1 MYRLL
6 HIITDTN
13 IGGAGVLLL
22 CQLKYFDRTKF
33 DIGVVLPRESELIPR
48 VKALGYEVIE
58 SRRGADSSFEMT
70 AIGEYVRIIKKY
82 RSDIVHCHGALSAR
96 IAALICGVPVRIHTR
111 HCAYPPRAAMRRPPV
126 SWITGWLNNT
136 LSSGIVAVAEAA
148 VEDLTALGT
157 HFDKIRVIING
168 AEPLKKLSDDE
179 RRAARMALGFSDNDF
194 VVGIFAR
201 LEQCKG
207 HKYLFEAVA
216 KMGKE
221 SRIKILLC
229 GRGSLADELRRLAA
243 SLDILDRVVFA
254 GFCPDISPYMN
265 AVDLNVNCSVG
276 TETSSLALS
285 EGMSLGRAAVVSDY
299 GGNGAMV
306 ENGVSGVVVP
316 RANVE
321 ALAAVLSELEND
333 RELLES
339 MGAAARRRYDERFT
353 PQRMTHELENFYLEQ
368 LESVNAKRK
377 NAVKKSEHKTKP
389 ASHFLKM
396 RR

>member
-33 DIGVVLPRESELIPR
+33 DISVVLPRQSELIPR
-48 VKALGYEVIE
+48 VKALGYDVIE
-58 SRRGADSSFEMT
+58 SRHGADSSFEMT
-70 AIGEYVRIIKKY
+70 AVGEYVRIIKKH
-82 RSDIVHCHGALSAR
+82 RPDIVHCHGALSAR
-96 IAALICGVPVRIHTR
+96 IAALLCGVPVRIHTR
-111 HCAYPPRAAMRRPPV
+111 HCAYPPRAIMRRPPV
-126 SWITGWLNNT
+126 RWLTGWLNNT
-136 LSSGIVAVAEAA
+136 LSSGIVAVADAA
-148 VEDLTALGT
+148 ADDLTSLGT
-157 HFDKIRVIING
+157 RPDKIRVIING
-168 AEPLKKLSDDE
+168 AEPLKKLSEDE

-194 VVGIFAR
+194 AVGMFAR
-201 LEQCKG
+201 LEECKG

-216 KMGKE
+216 KMGKD

-229 GRGSLADELRRLAA
+229 GQGSMDAELRRLAA
-243 SLDILDRVVFA
+243 SLRIADRVVFA

-285 EGMSLGRAAVVSDY
+285 EGMSVGRAAVVSDY

-316 RANVE
+316 RADAA
-321 ALAAVLSELEND
+321 ALAAVLTELEND
-333 RELLES
+333 RELLGRMSE
-339 MGAAARRRYDERFT
+339 AAHQRYDERFT
-353 PQRMTHELENFYLEQ
+353 PQRMTRELEDFYLEQ
-368 LESVNAKRK
+368 LGGVDRKRK
-377 NAVKKSEHKTKP
+377 SVAKKVD
-389 ASHFLKM
+389 A
-396 RR
+396 